1 MAKKTIV
8 RPGFIIIE
16 VKFKKG
22 YKLDKK
28 STVIPPSDYFVVD
41 GNKTELKKG
50 AQVIFGSAVRLSPIH
65 ERSKNQYVVNESD
78 IIATIE

>member
-8 RPGFIIIE
+8 RPGFIIVE
-16 VKFKKG
+16 VKFKDKN

-41 GNKTELKKG
+41 GNNTELKKG
-50 AQVIFGSAVRLSPIH
+50 AQVIFGSAVRLSPLF
-65 ERSKNQYVVNESD
+65 RDKNQYVINEQD
-78 IIATIE
+78 VIATIE